1 MPLAGASPAI
11 YQNTT
16 LSDLGDSRLVLLI
29 FWTLVHELSTA
40 SLLALG
46 LIGLAATRRR
56 SNYSSPSPA
65 WSANASAG
73 GGARQD
79 QRSAASH
86 SVSAD
91 RSERQLQRV
100 CLVASSIEGRD
111 HPWVKVV
118 GRILGNETHNE

>member
-46 LIGLAATRRR
+46 LIGLAAKRRR

-73 GGARQD
+73 GGHVRISVPLRATASLRTA
-79 QRSAASH
+79 RSASCNAFVWWLPQSK
-86 SVSAD
+86 A
-91 RSERQLQRV
+91 ETT
-100 CLVASSIEGRD
+100 
-111 HPWVKVV
+111 
-118 GRILGNETHNE
+118 LG